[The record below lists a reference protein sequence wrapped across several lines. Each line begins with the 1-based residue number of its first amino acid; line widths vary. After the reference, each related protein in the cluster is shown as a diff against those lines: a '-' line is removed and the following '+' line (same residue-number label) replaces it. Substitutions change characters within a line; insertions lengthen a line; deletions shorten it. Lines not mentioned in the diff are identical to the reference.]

1 MRLWAFASGALVVL
15 AANANAFDIPERARN
30 DPRFRAAVQ
39 QQAVALWSA
48 DSLVRALGDSAQ
60 RHVDTARTR
69 GLQGADSVLRRS
81 VAKRDSLVVAVVRGI
96 LLCVLGGT
104 LGSAISALLSAAER
118 ISHGWEFSEGDRYPT
133 PEPKDKF
140 VLRMVPFFLVRPFLG
155 SAMGLLVYAGLT
167 SGYLIA
173 VENAQDATFSR
184 QGLLFF
190 SFLGGLFAKTFIE
203 KLRAM
208 FDTFFG
214 T

>member
-1 MRLWAFASGALVVL
+1 MAHDDNREREIGA
-15 AANANAFDIPERARN
+15 
-30 DPRFRAAVQ
+30 
-39 QQAVALWSA
+39 
-48 DSLVRALGDSAQ
+48 
-60 RHVDTARTR
+60 
-69 GLQGADSVLRRS
+69 LRRS
-81 VAKRDSLVVAVVRGI
+81 ASLVVAWLVLMILLSLSLVVALLAKVTLAGISDFSTQRI
-96 LLCVLGGT
+96 LLCVMGGT
-104 LGSAISALLSAAER
+104 LGSSISALLSAADR
-118 ISHGWEFSEGDRYPT
+118 ISHGWEFSGGDKYPA

-140 VLRMVPFFLVRPFLG
+140 VARMVPFFIVRPLLG

-184 QGLLFF
+184 PGLLFF

-203 KLRAM
+203 KLRGM